1 MKISHITIENFRSI
15 KKLELDLLNFLI
27 LIGANNSGKS
37 NIIHGLQYFFDSS
50 VKIASEDVFSFFHGE
65 EAEVAVIIRFISLSD
80 QEKNTFKKYQL
91 HDGSIIIKKS
101 SRIQR
106 DAKNKVTCAAPI
118 YNGWIEEPDRWYLQ
132 DSAYDRLSSKE
143 KRESE
148 ISSFPELT
156 PLLSVEGRFT
166 KEALNDF
173 QEKFI
178 IEHQDVVKF
187 EGKFEDSP
195 LLGRQ
200 SVAAGTLPEFIFI
213 PAIRDLSDETKV
225 NSKTLLG
232 KLLLNVIDVMAK
244 TDAEFQSIIADVE
257 ASIGRLNDKNV
268 ETSPICKLEG
278 ELASELSSWEVSTS
292 IEVTPPNIAKL
303 FELGTELN
311 IDDGVKTGA
320 ESKGNGLQ
328 RAIIFSLL
336 KIIAN
341 HNKTN
346 MESEVTARA
355 SSESRIYAIE
365 EAELYL
371 HPHKQREFYSNLKS
385 ISEDDYS
392 QVILTT
398 HSSHFVRMDDYK
410 NLTLV
415 RKVSKEV
422 GTIKNQCCADIFD
435 PESEEKQLYKLIH
448 YINPDNG
455 DMFFARKVILV
466 EGESE
471 KVVFP
476 YVAERVGI
484 FKPDVSIVDCGSKF
498 NLPLYINLLNH
509 FEIPYLV
516 IYDEDPMKDH
526 YDDHEKEEH
535 DRRTYNFNNVIE
547 SAIDK
552 RYGNSNML
560 SPDFEGEFSISHNQG
575 DKLGKGLA
583 ALRHFQGLAE
593 KDIQQNMINLI
604 TSVYS

>member
-1 MKISHITIENFRSI
+1 MKISNITIENFRSI

-37 NIIHGLQYFFDSS
+37 NILYALQYFFDSS
-50 VKIASEDVFSFFHGE
+50 VKIASEDVFSFFQGE
-65 EAEVAVIIRFISLSD
+65 ESEVAVTIRFIFLSD

-106 DAKNKVTCAAPI
+106 DANNKVVCAAPI

-132 DSAYDRLSSKE
+132 DSAFDRLSSKE
-143 KRESE
+143 KREIE
-148 ISSFPELT
+148 ISSYPELT
-156 PLLSVEGRFT
+156 PLLSNEGRFT
-166 KEALNDF
+166 KDTLNTF
-173 QEKFI
+173 QRNFI
-178 IEHQDVVKF
+178 IDHQDEIKF

-200 SVAAGTLPEFIFI
+200 AAASGTLPEFILI

-232 KLLLNVIDVMAK
+232 KLLLNVIDGMTK
-244 TDAEFQSIIADVE
+244 TDPEFQSIIASVE
-257 ASIGRLNDKNV
+257 ASINQLNDKNA
-268 ETSPICKLEG
+268 EASPICKLEG
-278 ELASELSSWEVSTS
+278 ELASELSSWGVSTS

-336 KIIAN
+336 KIIAD

-346 MESEVTARA
+346 TESEITTRA
-355 SSESRIYAIE
+355 SSESRIYAVE

-371 HPHKQREFYSNLKS
+371 HPQKQREFYSNLKS
-385 ISEDDYS
+385 ISEDNNS

-410 NLTLV
+410 NLALV
-415 RKVSKEV
+415 RKTSKEV
-422 GTIKNQCCADIFD
+422 GTTKNQCCADIFD
-435 PESEEKQLYKLIH
+435 PESEEKQHYKLIH

-471 KVVFP
+471 KVVLP
-476 YVAERVGI
+476 YLAERLGI
-484 FKPDVSIVDCGSKF
+484 FKPDVSVVDCGSKF

-516 IYDEDPMKDH
+516 IYDEDPMKNH
-526 YDDHEKEEH
+526 YNDHEKKKQ
-535 DRRTYNFNNVIE
+535 DRLTYNFNKKIE

-560 SPDFEGEFSISHNQG
+560 SPDFEGEFSISHNQR

-583 ALRHFQGLAE
+583 ALKHFQGISDNNVQ
-593 KDIQQNMINLI
+593 KNMVNLLTI
-604 TSVYS
+604 IYS